1 MSEKGQ
7 MLWVKMVGVS
17 NRERERERERHTLT
31 HTILTPTI
39 VEIGS
44 AGRDI
49 VNH

>member
-17 NRERERERERHTLT
+17 NRERERERHTLT